1 MVNRELTAMRT
12 IYSIVALLV
21 LSSTAQAWE
30 IRSNC
35 VSSRYYGT
43 SSCRWVGREGP
54 PSRDYAQEEEDL
66 KAKQQ
71 RIREWESFCK
81 PVAYQDKFG
90 VERLVY
96 AKANC
101 DFGRTR

>member
-1 MVNRELTAMRT
+1 MRALYLIAAM
-12 IYSIVALLV
+12 IAAAPS
-21 LSSTAQAWE
+21 AQAWE

-35 VSSRYYGT
+35 VSSNSYGT
-43 SSCRWVGREGP
+43 SSCRWVGSDGP
-54 PSRDYAQEEEDL
+54 PPRDLAREAEDE

-71 RIREWESFCK
+71 RIREWESFCR
-81 PVAYQDKFG
+81 PASYQDKFG

-96 AKANC
+96 AHANC

>member
-1 MVNRELTAMRT
+1 MRALYLM
-12 IYSIVALLV
+12 IAFVVAGP
-21 LSSTAQAWE
+21 SAQAWE

-35 VSSRYYGT
+35 TSSRHYGT
-43 SSCRWVGREGP
+43 SSCRWVGVDGP
-54 PSRDYAQEEEDL
+54 PPRDAAQEAEDA

-96 AKANC
+96 AQANC